1 MCFRPLFAKLAYSLP
16 AWFGLCTAA
25 DWARFDSFL
34 RRCVKLCY
42 SSISNPPSVS
52 SMLGDAE
59 HSLFQKI
66 ISNKHH
72 VLQPYL
78 TNRADVHYKLR
89 NQNHNKT
96 LIPKTVDLTDRL
108 FDSLSVL
115 WHCWLGGRKGI
126 RPVKI
131 LSDGV
136 LVWLSVWGEVQ
147 ICVWP
152 SWCHCHL
159 SLASVKSRLV
169 LPFWYQLTWVVPDKI
184 QRAVNSC
191 SSSHSIIAVSDVIR
205 SLFFCYFYYHVYI
218 KLQLST
224 WLTNE
229 NDDDDD
235 DDDGG

>member
-1 MCFRPLFAKLAYSLP
+1 MFHCSSLLYAFWVLCCHGIPERSLRMCFRPLFAKLAYSLP

-52 SMLGDAE
+52 SMLGDTE
-59 HSLFQKI
+59 HALFQKI

-108 FDSLSVL
+108 LDSLSVL

-126 RPVKI
+126 RPVKYWVMGYWCGC
-131 LSDGV
+131 LSGARCRYAYGPADATATC
-136 LVWLSVWGEVQ
+136 LL
-147 ICVWP
+147 
-152 SWCHCHL
+152 
-159 SLASVKSRLV
+159 
-169 LPFWYQLTWVVPDKI
+169 
-184 QRAVNSC
+184 
-191 SSSHSIIAVSDVIR
+191 
-205 SLFFCYFYYHVYI
+205 
-218 KLQLST
+218 LQ
-224 WLTNE
+224 
-229 NDDDDD
+229 
-235 DDDGG
+235 